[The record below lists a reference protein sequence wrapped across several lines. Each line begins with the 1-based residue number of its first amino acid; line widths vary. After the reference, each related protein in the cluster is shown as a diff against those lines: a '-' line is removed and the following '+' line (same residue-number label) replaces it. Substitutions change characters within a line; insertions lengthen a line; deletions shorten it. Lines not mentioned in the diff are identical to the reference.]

1 MTSEETK
8 QVIEQLKQFAKRWN
22 ELYAAEKFEEMKYLA
37 TEDVGIANAKD
48 SKEPSGLIYGRDKYY
63 EGIVNAYGEQKN
75 LLVMEYENWEYIP
88 LDGNTFYTIGK
99 YTLGT
104 SVVGVNCWLL
114 RRNSPADPWRI
125 FRVIDNNDIK
135 ENLT

>member
-48 SKEPSGLIYGRDKYY
+48 SKEPSGLIYGRDKYS
-63 EGIVNAYGEQKN
+63 
-75 LLVMEYENWEYIP
+75 IP
-88 LDGNTFYTIGK
+88 
-99 YTLGT
+99 
-104 SVVGVNCWLL
+104 
-114 RRNSPADPWRI
+114 
-125 FRVIDNNDIK
+125 
-135 ENLT
+135 

>member
-63 EGIVNAYGEQKN
+63 EGIVNAYGKEKN
-75 LLVMEYENWEYIP
+75 LLVMKYENWEYIP
-88 LDGNTFYTIGK
+88 LDDNTFYTIGK
-99 YTLGT
+99 YTLEPKM
-104 SVVGVNCWLL
+104 VGVNCWLL

-125 FRVIDNNDIK
+125 FRVIDNNDS
-135 ENLT
+135 EQNLT